1 MTRVL
6 DAPKDI
12 KEEYVFA
19 LREFLDGAGERA
31 LQRAY
36 EMSRAAMGSGL
47 GVLDLAAVHFE
58 AVDRILADVASPEER
73 LRVSRTARDLFVE
86 TLTPFEMTHRAFREA
101 NIALRGLNE
110 RLEEEARRIAHSLH
124 DDAGQILASIE
135 IELDRIVGDLPSEA
149 RTRFNDVKGLLDR
162 IGDQLR
168 HLSHELRPTILD
180 DLGLL
185 PALRFL
191 AEGASARGGIPIE
204 VRGELRR
211 RLGSRIE
218 TAIYRVVQEALNNLI
233 KHARATRASVRVEK
247 EDERVRCSVRD
258 DGTGFDVAAAVSGS
272 GQGCLG
278 LLGIRERLHAVGG
291 TLEITSAPG
300 KGTELMVSIPVE

>member
-6 DAPKDI
+6 DAPMDI

-258 DGTGFDVAAAVSGS
+258 DGAGFDVAAAVSGS